1 MFRKIF
7 LVLLLFQVSFA
18 MDPSIVKVLSVEK
31 TVAEY
36 CAEILNDSTYRPLL
50 IKDLDEPIKKWDY
63 PKEIPCKQTPCE
75 AKWETESK
83 LFFPNDIRCQDG
95 KLVGGLCGGGGG
107 ITTCIHCPYSPIE
120 LARIKNVK
128 LQGSKVDGGDRCS
141 GDRWYLR
148 NVRETLKAFYGKT
161 FRGEWTGEWETHNNA
176 ELPQMKVNFS
186 ARLVGECSD
195 TMPALDYC
203 VAGGKNAELYLLN
216 RYDNLPEP
224 RFVDKN
230 DKMECEGAMRV
241 EKSYE
246 MDFGT
251 YGKRMLAHFVEEDT
265 CHATSKIAAKV
276 YMPISQHIDAQVL
289 KGIPAK
295 SLYGKTFLV
304 TSKNSLNCNFDTVE
318 RNVRF
323 GVRVVGKCSKR
334 DMQGKKKL
342 NIFELE
348 QVEEV
353 EAYGHS
359 IVKSWDKCGEGYICP
374 AKCIEVKDLLK

>member
-1 MFRKIF
+1 MSRAFFARCVF
-7 LVLLLFQVSFA
+7 LSAIALSALCAFA
-18 MDPSIVKVLSVEK
+18 APLP
-31 TVAEY
+31 VAEY

-63 PKEIPCKQTPCE
+63 PKKIPCKRTPCE

-83 LFFPNDIRCQDG
+83 LYFPNDVRCQNG
-95 KLVGGLCGGGGG
+95 WPEGGLCGGGGG
-107 ITTCIHCPYSPIE
+107 ISTCIHCPYNPIE
-120 LARIKNVK
+120 LVRIKNVK

-148 NVRETLKAFYGKT
+148 NARETLKTFYGKT
-161 FRGEWTGEWETHNNA
+161 FRGEWTGMWETNGNA
-176 ELPQMKVNFS
+176 ELPQMKVDFS

-224 RFVDKN
+224 RFVDKD
-230 DKMECEGAMRV
+230 DKMECEGTMRV

-251 YGKRMLAHFVEEDT
+251 YGKRMLSHFVEEDT
-265 CHATSKIAAKV
+265 CHATSKIAVKV
-276 YMPISQHIDAQVL
+276 YMPIPQHIDAQAL
-289 KGIPAK
+289 KGIPAR

-323 GVRVVGKCSKR
+323 GVRIVGKCNKR

-342 NIFELE
+342 NILELE
-348 QVEEV
+348 QVEDV
-353 EAYGHS
+353 KAYGHS
-359 IVKSWDKCGEGYICP
+359 IIESWNKCGEGYVCP
-374 AKCIEVKDLLK
+374 TTCIEVKDLLK